1 MATLSNITVTK
12 ELRLCKID
20 EVLGYFVCWEEYDVI
35 IFPVIMVYANPVV
48 QYSLIFCIFEFD
60 DRIERVDP
68 TKIQFIDETH
78 NYLHAQKEYL
88 GSFKKSK

>member
-20 EVLGYFVCWEEYDVI
+20 EELGYFHCWEQYDDI
-35 IFPVIMVYANPVV
+35 IFPGIMVDSNPGG
-48 QYSLIFCIFEFD
+48 QYSRIFGIVEFD

>member
-1 MATLSNITVTK
+1 MASLSDIIVKK

-20 EVLGYFVCWEEYDVI
+20 KELGYFHCWEQ
-35 IFPVIMVYANPVV
+35 YADPGC
-48 QYSLIFCIFEFD
+48 QYSRVFGIVEFD

-78 NYLHAQKEYL
+78 NYLHARKEYL
-88 GSFKKSK
+88 GSFKKQE